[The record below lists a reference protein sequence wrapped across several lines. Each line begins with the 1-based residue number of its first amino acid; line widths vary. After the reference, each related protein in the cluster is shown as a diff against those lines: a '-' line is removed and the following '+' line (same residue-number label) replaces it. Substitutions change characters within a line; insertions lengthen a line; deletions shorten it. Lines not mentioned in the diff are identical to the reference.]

1 MSNAFPIQVF
11 SLSFE
16 GRKHNVNDWKL
27 SITRRKVY
35 EGNTG
40 NVSCW
45 GVAMLSS
52 EIVSVQ
58 DSNSDE
64 VDTTDNFFFN
74 KHPIVLTYDTLIID
88 VQSLIS

>member
-1 MSNAFPIQVF
+1 M
-11 SLSFE
+11 
-16 GRKHNVNDWKL
+16 
-27 SITRRKVY
+27 Y
-35 EGNTG
+35 EGNTVI
-40 NVSCW
+40 VSRW

-64 VDTTDNFFFN
+64 VDTTDNFSN

>member
-1 MSNAFPIQVF
+1 M
-11 SLSFE
+11 
-16 GRKHNVNDWKL
+16 
-27 SITRRKVY
+27 Y

-40 NVSCW
+40 NVSRW

-58 DSNSDE
+58 DSNNSDE
-64 VDTTDNFFFN
+64 VDTTDNFFFFFN
-74 KHPIVLTYDTLIID
+74 KHPLVLTYDTLIID

>member
-1 MSNAFPIQVF
+1 M
-11 SLSFE
+11 
-16 GRKHNVNDWKL
+16 
-27 SITRRKVY
+27 Y

-40 NVSCW
+40 IVSRW

-64 VDTTDNFFFN
+64 VDTTDNISN
-74 KHPIVLTYDTLIID
+74 EHPIVLTHDTLIID
-88 VQSLIS
+88 VQSLI

>member
-1 MSNAFPIQVF
+1 M
-11 SLSFE
+11 
-16 GRKHNVNDWKL
+16 
-27 SITRRKVY
+27 Y

-40 NVSCW
+40 IVSCW

-64 VDTTDNFFFN
+64 VDTTDNISN
-74 KHPIVLTYDTLIID
+74 EHPIVLTHDTLIVD
-88 VQSLIS
+88 VQSLI

>member
-1 MSNAFPIQVF
+1 M
-11 SLSFE
+11 
-16 GRKHNVNDWKL
+16 
-27 SITRRKVY
+27 Y
-35 EGNTG
+35 EGNTVI
-40 NVSCW
+40 VSRW

-58 DSNSDE
+58 DSNNSDE
-64 VDTTDNFFFN
+64 VDTTDNISN

>member
-1 MSNAFPIQVF
+1 M
-11 SLSFE
+11 
-16 GRKHNVNDWKL
+16 
-27 SITRRKVY
+27 Y

-40 NVSCW
+40 IVSRW

-64 VDTTDNFFFN
+64 VDTTDNISN
-74 KHPIVLTYDTLIID
+74 EHPIVLTHDTLIVD
-88 VQSLIS
+88 VQSLI